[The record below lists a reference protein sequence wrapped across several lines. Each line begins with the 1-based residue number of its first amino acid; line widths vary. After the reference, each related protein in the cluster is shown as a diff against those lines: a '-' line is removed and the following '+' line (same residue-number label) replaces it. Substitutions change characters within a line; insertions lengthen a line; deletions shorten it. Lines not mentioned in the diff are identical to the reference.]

1 VAVVQPARADQE
13 HATVIGE
20 MQAVRAT
27 VARDASQQA
36 APLQRVEQRDE
47 IRLLDAERRAR
58 LRLQQPGIGVD
69 HGQHREV
76 CRAQVELGE
85 RVDEVLED
93 FELRAAQRVADVLDE
108 RSERTGD
115 FGLEWF
121 HAPLFAA
128 SGLDP
133 GWSLWLY
140 AIIMLPPSLGFSRD
154 GDVGVLELR
163 RPEKRNA
170 LDDATVL
177 ALERFATAPPDGI
190 GALVLCAAGEHF
202 SAGLDL
208 NDVQSRDLAASV
220 AHSRLW
226 HRAFEALE
234 FGALP
239 VVAALQGATI
249 GGGLELAAACHVR
262 VAERST
268 FYALPEGQ
276 RGIFLG
282 GGGSVRLPRLIG
294 TARVMDMLLTGR
306 VHDAEA
312 GHAFGISQYL
322 VDDGAGLA
330 KALELAHRI
339 AANAP
344 ISNFAIVQA
353 LPRIADAPAAIGYLT
368 EALAAAAAATDGEA
382 KRRVQAFLDKRV
394 PRVTRV

>member
-1 VAVVQPARADQE
+1 MPPDPALPA
-13 HATVIGE
+13 
-20 MQAVRAT
+20 
-27 VARDASQQA
+27 
-36 APLQRVEQRDE
+36 
-47 IRLLDAERRAR
+47 
-58 LRLQQPGIGVD
+58 
-69 HGQHREV
+69 
-76 CRAQVELGE
+76 
-85 RVDEVLED
+85 
-93 FELRAAQRVADVLDE
+93 
-108 RSERTGD
+108 
-115 FGLEWF
+115 
-121 HAPLFAA
+121 
-128 SGLDP
+128 
-133 GWSLWLY
+133 
-140 AIIMLPPSLGFSRD
+140 LPPSLAFSRD
-154 GDVGVLELR
+154 GETGILELT

-170 LDDATVL
+170 LDAATVL
-177 ALERFATAPPDGI
+177 GLQAFFSTPPAGVK
-190 GALVLCAAGEHF
+190 AVVLCAAGEHF

-208 NDVQSRDLAASV
+208 SGVQARDLAASV

-239 VVAALQGATI
+239 VVAALHGATI

-322 VDDGAGLA
+322 VDDGAGRA
-330 KALELAHRI
+330 KALELAHRV

-353 LPRIADAPAAIGYLT
+353 LPRIADAPTSIGYLT

-382 KRRVQAFLDKRV
+382 KRRVQAFLDKRAPIV
-394 PRVTRV
+394 SRV